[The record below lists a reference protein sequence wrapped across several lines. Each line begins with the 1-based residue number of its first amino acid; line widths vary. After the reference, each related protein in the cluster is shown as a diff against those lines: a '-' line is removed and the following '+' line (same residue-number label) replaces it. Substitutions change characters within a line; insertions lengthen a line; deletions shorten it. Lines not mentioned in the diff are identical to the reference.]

1 MSLRDWIIHTR
12 RASRNDNSRTRTHIY
27 TSSCL
32 SSCERKV
39 KYGEAASHGGGA
51 TVKCRIVGERVQQPE
66 TDEHPRSNSDKQTP
80 AWPEIWDCDSFRNYW
95 TSSIHHSD
103 PLAVDVIQA
112 GEDETQ
118 EAHHAR
124 EGKRKTTFG
133 INSLHFLPLWLSSS
147 LFSSFDRMPA
157 IRAGGCVPSSVFI
170 RPENTAVG
178 AKWDYL
184 ADTGRTT
191 GHFTKEFPYA
201 WLCYCS
207 SRGLAQSQKPF
218 CLILVFMVSASN
230 CLPCWHF
237 APLRWLLLLSRPVNH
252 LLA

>member
-1 MSLRDWIIHTR
+1 MPLKLWAQSQVRGGSFAWRRRD
-12 RASRNDNSRTRTHIY
+12 
-27 TSSCL
+27 
-32 SSCERKV
+32 
-39 KYGEAASHGGGA
+39 G
-51 TVKCRIVGERVQQPE
+51 KCRIVGERVQQPE
-66 TDEHPRSNSDKQTP
+66 TDEHPQSNSNKTNKHLRGLKSETVTVSGIIAAADFFHSSLRSSRC
-80 AWPEIWDCDSFRNYW
+80 WCDSGWRGRD
-95 TSSIHHSD
+95 SKKGPSCS
-103 PLAVDVIQA
+103 
-112 GEDETQ
+112 GG
-118 EAHHAR
+118 
-124 EGKRKTTFG
+124 GKKTTFG

-207 SRGLAQSQKPF
+207 SRGLAQSQKPY
-218 CLILVFMVSASN
+218 CLILLFMVSASN
-230 CLPCWHF
+230 GLPCWHF
-237 APLRWLLLLSRPVNH
+237 APLRWLLLLSRPVKH

>member
-1 MSLRDWIIHTR
+1 MP
-12 RASRNDNSRTRTHIY
+12 NSRWASAAAWDWRAPAVQLRQTNTCVAWNLRLWQFQELLDFFH
-27 TSSCL
+27 SSHR
-32 SSCERKV
+32 SSRC
-39 KYGEAASHGGGA
+39 
-51 TVKCRIVGERVQQPE
+51 
-66 TDEHPRSNSDKQTP
+66 
-80 AWPEIWDCDSFRNYW
+80 WCDSGWWGRD
-95 TSSIHHSD
+95 SK
-103 PLAVDVIQA
+103 
-112 GEDETQ
+112 
-118 EAHHAR
+118 AHHAR

-207 SRGLAQSQKPF
+207 SWGLDQSQKPY
-218 CLILVFMVSASN
+218 CLILLFMVSASN